1 MSEKTEP
8 VRTAAE
14 RVALYLKLY
23 PYPSV
28 GSEIVYDQR
37 FKTEEWPRT
46 GYPLLR
52 ADVQEILTDLA
63 SAEEMNTLQRK
74 DMEEQQARVED
85 LEATETEMERRGRTI
100 TGLEGRIQTL
110 TEEMAAEKAR
120 QDAYEEN
127 IVGDMNERAI
137 NDARKIAELETNVK
151 QLTDMIASMRV
162 NGARHHFVFA
172 YDKHVESAGKRLQFC
187 GECDKEKG
195 HPAHFAQ
202 ESRYLDSREV
212 EKAAKA
218 AQERLCN
225 ILEDGMKLNSRT
237 ALNTA
242 RELLQGLPGVG
253 DFQRVPDR
261 PEVKQATKGINT
273 NPRMC
278 NAGCGF
284 NEDNHDDVTT
294 PFPHDFSWGTVPRP
308 KRFS

>member
-1 MSEKTEP
+1 MSEQTEP

-28 GSEIVYDQR
+28 GPEIVYDQR

-52 ADVQEILTDLA
+52 ADVEEILKDLA
-63 SAEEMNTLQRK
+63 SAAEMDALQRK
-74 DMEEQQARVED
+74 DMEEQQAKIED
-85 LEATETEMERRGRTI
+85 MK
-100 TGLEGRIQTL
+100 
-110 TEEMAAEKAR
+110 EE
-120 QDAYEEN
+120 QDRYEEN

-151 QLTDMIASMRV
+151 QLKDMIASMRL

-172 YDKHVESAGKRLQFC
+172 YDKYVESAGKRLQFC
-187 GECDKEKG
+187 GDCDKDKG

-261 PEVKQATKGINT
+261 PEVKG
-273 NPRMC
+273 
-278 NAGCGF
+278 
-284 NEDNHDDVTT
+284 
-294 PFPHDFSWGTVPRP
+294 
-308 KRFS
+308 